1 MGIPAGLLNRR
12 VSILRRSL
20 TTPGYEAAGDVL
32 WGGFRP
38 RGAKESNIGGLR
50 LNLSTGVL
58 TLRDN
63 AATRALSTAAR
74 VEVDGEVWEI
84 IGRQIAEKPDGML
97 RFDVQSAASP
107 AMYESEFES
116 RGDVVTIR
124 RIIANQPA
132 TPYIEARARAII
144 TGYRPEEIAGG
155 IQFGHSRIILS
166 AADLAATDFPLPPTA
181 NDKIVLDGRQY
192 NVLAVDANTHRIA
205 GVLYAYEIQA
215 AG

>member
-1 MGIPAGLLNRR
+1 MGTPAGLLNRR
-12 VSILRRSL
+12 VAILRRSL
-20 TTPGYEAAGDVL
+20 TVPDYEPATEVQ

-38 RGAKESNIGGLR
+38 RGARATTIGGLR
-50 LNLSTGVL
+50 LNLSSGVL

-63 AATRALSTAAR
+63 AMTRALSTASV
-74 VEVDGEVWEI
+74 VEVDGEAWEI

-97 RFDVQSAASP
+97 RFDVQTAPASD
-107 AMYESEFES
+107 MYGSEFNS
-116 RGDVVTIR
+116 RGDVVTVR
-124 RIIANQPA
+124 RIVSNAPPVDA
-132 TPYIEARARAII
+132 PARAII

-166 AADLAATDFPLPPTA
+166 AADLRAANWPEPPRA
-181 NDKIVLDGRQY
+181 NDKILLGTKSY

-205 GVLYAYEIQA
+205 GVLHAYEIQA